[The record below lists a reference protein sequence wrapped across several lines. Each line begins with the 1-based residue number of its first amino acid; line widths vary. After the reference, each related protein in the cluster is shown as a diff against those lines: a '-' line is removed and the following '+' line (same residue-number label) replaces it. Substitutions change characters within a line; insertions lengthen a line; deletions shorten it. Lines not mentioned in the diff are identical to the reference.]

1 VELLELLS
9 DLCWTARKTDARAEM
24 IAEAEA
30 ETDLHL
36 AMDARDHGLNGHG
49 RCPGQKK
56 QSDFLGPRR
65 QLMETEDTATALS
78 TTMMAQP
85 EAGEEIVARVSVNA
99 EGQGLD

>member
-1 VELLELLS
+1 
-9 DLCWTARKTDARAEM
+9 M

-36 AMDARDHGLNGHG
+36 AMDARDHGLDGHG

-56 QSDFLGPRR
+56 QLACLGPRR

-78 TTMMAQP
+78 TTMMAQS
-85 EAGEEIVARVSVNA
+85 EAGGEMIAPISVNA